1 MGADRRRRRDHAQ
14 MPVIFSAPVRYNVHT
29 SARINRR
36 VKRARSQ
43 LPVLSVEDKPLGAT
57 GAEFPKESPV
67 ATTNGKEQGSRTVST
82 YLPANLVDALAAK
95 ARAEDRTL
103 SQVIRRTLRTALR
116 AEVR

>member
-1 MGADRRRRRDHAQ
+1 M
-14 MPVIFSAPVRYNVHT
+14 
-29 SARINRR
+29 
-36 VKRARSQ
+36 
-43 LPVLSVEDKPLGAT
+43 
-57 GAEFPKESPV
+57 